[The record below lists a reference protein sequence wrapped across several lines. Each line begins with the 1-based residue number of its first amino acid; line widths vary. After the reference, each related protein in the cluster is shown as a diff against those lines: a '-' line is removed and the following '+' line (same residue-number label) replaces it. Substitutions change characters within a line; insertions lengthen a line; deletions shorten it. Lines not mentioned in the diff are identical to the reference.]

1 MISQTARYAL
11 RIVGFLADHQGEW
24 VQAREVAAATGIPA
38 NYLSKIL
45 NQLRKSGLVRSQKG
59 WGGGFL
65 LRDEMLSAPIVE
77 VVEAIEGRK
86 DDTGCIFALREC
98 DAQNPC
104 PLHGH
109 WERIRGELDA
119 MMRGVRIGDLRSTLV
134 AGDKR
139 HFFW

>member
-11 RIVGFLADHQGEW
+11 RTIGFLADHRGQRVSGS
-24 VQAREVAAATGIPA
+24 QIASATGIPA

-45 NQLRKSGLVRSQKG
+45 NQLRKSGLVQSQKG

-65 LRDEMLSAPIVE
+65 LREDKISVPINEVLGAIDEAPE
-77 VVEAIEGRK
+77 TSECMFE
-86 DDTGCIFALREC
+86 LRSC
-98 DAQNPC
+98 DANNPC

-109 WERIRGELDA
+109 WERIRGELTN
-119 MMRGVRIGDLRSTLV
+119 MLQHVRIGDLASEARRE
-134 AGDKR
+134 GKP